1 MKKLLLICILGSL
14 NIFGQ
19 QITVSTSQ
27 NVKKEFSADTAFIN
41 FTLNTEGDNLDKV
54 RFKNRE
60 TVNEF
65 LSTLK
70 QKGIKIDSVKT
81 ENIYD
86 RKFLKLKEEKDK
98 GYETVMTFSILS
110 NENEGSKIIDELE
123 KIGAIGYKMQKGKIT
138 FKLVANSKDKKETF
152 KIIAEKVKRLR
163 DEFGRDFEFNFYD
176 TYKKKDRIDEEYF
189 EIVNDFSF
197 KLRNVEK
204 INELIEIAGKYN
216 IEIDRDIEYSLSN
229 LKEKYLDMYEEA
241 YTKARKKANDLID
254 NSYKI
259 NKVKNIKENKYI
271 VDELERKINVAD
283 NVVEYAVP
291 KMYAAKMVQEF
302 FVNSSSDVAIEINIP
317 KVVIQ
322 NELKIDFIADDGK
335 ENKKYEN
342 EMTLYSSF
350 NKDIKADIVQ
360 LELSINTKSNKDM
373 MDSNNQNAKVFSKF
387 KELLQ
392 YSGIKYEKIETI
404 SFDTNRY
411 ESFENRLGKVI
422 KDEQE
427 AVFKVKVSDVS
438 TVNFE
443 RFIELTDS
451 EDVKIYKNNDVI
463 YLDIKGSS
471 KTVKDAYNN
480 ANLKYSEL
488 KNELSKSNIDLIL
501 EEYINNERIE
511 REEISEKKV
520 NYVTNN
526 KIKITTKDVTNL
538 SMLISIIKEF
548 GVEIDSIDYGLDN
561 IEKLNTVFY
570 KELLQDINNKMKK
583 FDKLENIETR
593 GYKAIKDSENQL
605 YSYYYKESLR
615 LNRNNYNY
623 KMDVSNSEI
632 INKAKENPYKI
643 FVKPYNANMSI
654 EAIINLK

>member
-291 KMYAAKMVQEF
+291 KMYAAKMVQES